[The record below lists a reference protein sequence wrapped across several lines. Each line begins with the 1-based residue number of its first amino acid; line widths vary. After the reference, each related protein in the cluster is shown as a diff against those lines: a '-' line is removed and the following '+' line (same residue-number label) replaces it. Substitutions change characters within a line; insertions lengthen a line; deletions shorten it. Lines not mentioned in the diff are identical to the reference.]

1 MKDKILKEYDQ
12 NQSLLNDLT
21 VKIEQLIEE
30 LLKSKNITIHQLSKR
45 LKKRDSLEKKI
56 LSKNDKYS
64 CLAEITDVV
73 GLRVITYLESD
84 VDTVAELFKEQFQID
99 ANLSVDKRKLD
110 ANQFGYKS
118 LHLIASFDD
127 IRKNLPENIRF
138 NNIKFEIQIRS
149 ILQHAW
155 AEIEHD
161 LGYKGIATIPE
172 TAKRTFNRLS
182 ALLEITDIEFD
193 RLKNE
198 LTDYESKVSELISKE
213 PENVLIDQ
221 ASLIVFIENNPT
233 LQHAKT
239 IIQHNTNCI
248 YLEEDVSYEYY
259 INILTKF
266 FHINTIKE
274 LALKLSINKDLYLKF
289 VDEFSKN
296 KKFGNVVTTINVFY
310 FCHFLS
316 SINED
321 QEERI
326 KYLHFGGM
334 LAMDDEID
342 SSDDFIKIIQKI
354 KNS

>member
-12 NQSLLNDLT
+12 NQSLLDDLA
-21 VKIEQLIEE
+21 VKIEQLIVE

-56 LSKNDKYS
+56 LQKNDKYS

-84 VDTVAELFKEQFQID
+84 VDIVAKFFEEQFSID
-99 ANLSVDKRKLD
+99 TALSVDKRKLKTD
-110 ANQFGYKS
+110 QFGYKS
-118 LHLIASFDD
+118 LHLIASFDQN
-127 IRKNLPENIRF
+127 REKLPEYSRF
-138 NNIKFEIQIRS
+138 KNIKFEIQIRS

-193 RLKNE
+193 RLKKE
-198 LTDYESKVSELISKE
+198 LTDYESKVSELIAKE

-221 ASLIVFIENNPT
+221 ASLIVFINTNPI
-233 LQHAKT
+233 LLKAKA
-239 IIQHNTNCI
+239 IIQNNTQCT
-248 YLEEDVSYEYY
+248 YRDDTLYQYD
-259 INILTKF
+259 INILTNF
-266 FHINTIKE
+266 FHIKTIKE
-274 LALKLSINKDLYLKF
+274 LNAKLTFYKDLYLKF

-296 KKFGNVVTTINVFY
+296 KNIRELIVSVNIFY

-316 SINED
+316 AINED
-321 QEERI
+321 REEMIR
-326 KYLHFGGM
+326 YLICGDM
-334 LAMDDEID
+334 LDPENDEDDIEN
-342 SSDDFIKIIQKI
+342 DFIKIIQKI
-354 KNS
+354 KKS